1 MDVASSA
8 RIQDGG
14 LPRLR
19 FSRLVWLVLLSQ
31 VLSLAVVSTALW
43 DLQKGLSQITARVGQ
58 AAYQSFPDTLTG
70 SSADDPNRQRSTL
83 KPPKVRIIGETTQ
96 ILECIT
102 NALQASR
109 QEANGDTADE
119 PDSNCGLLDG
129 DEQRGKVD
137 GPPGE
142 K

>member
-1 MDVASSA
+1 M
-8 RIQDGG
+8 QDGR

-19 FSRLVWLVLLSQ
+19 FSKLVWLVLLSQ

-70 SSADDPNRQRSTL
+70 SSVGDPNRQRPTL
-83 KPPKVRIIGETTQ
+83 KPPNVRIIGNTN
-96 ILECIT
+96 IVLECLA
-102 NALQASR
+102 NAMQASR
-109 QEANGDTADE
+109 REASSNTADE
-119 PDSNCGLLDG
+119 QDSNCGLLDG